1 MEVTKPI
8 LSLDQS
14 IFSKTVLFTK
24 VNGLEILGTVL
35 VYKSG
40 LMVLSMKAVGDGI
53 KRMEKESSGMLMVM
67 FLMENGRK
75 IKLTVLVLILM
86 SMVLNMKVSG
96 STTYSMDKDER
107 FGKLAAVTKE
117 LIWKDRSM
125 VVGNTYGKTIVAMKV
140 NGTGTK

>member
-14 IFSKTVLFTK
+14 IFSKTVPFTK
-24 VNGLEILGTVL
+24 VNGLEILDTVS

-53 KRMEKESSGMLMVM
+53 KPMEKESSGMLMAM

-96 STTYSMDKDER
+96 STTYNTDKVER

-117 LIWKDRSM
+117 LIWKDRSTA
-125 VVGNTYGKTIVAMKV
+125 VGNTSGKTIAAMMV
-140 NGTGTK
+140 NGTGT